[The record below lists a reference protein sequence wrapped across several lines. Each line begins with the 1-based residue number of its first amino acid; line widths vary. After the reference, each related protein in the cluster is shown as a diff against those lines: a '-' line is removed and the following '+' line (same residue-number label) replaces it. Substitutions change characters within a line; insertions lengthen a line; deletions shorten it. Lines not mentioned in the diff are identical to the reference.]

1 MTIPKTFS
9 AIVARDGNVTIEQAE
24 RSLLYDGDTLVK
36 IAYSC
41 INYKDALAV
50 TGKAP
55 ILRASPLIPGIDYA
69 GEIVESRAAEFS
81 PGDKVILTG
90 NAVGEKHSGGF
101 SAYAG
106 ADARW
111 LVPLPSGMDEKQA
124 MICGTAG
131 LTAALCVLALTDS
144 GHVKDGGKVVVSGA
158 SGGVGSVAVRLLS
171 RLNYAVTAI
180 SRPATAVGDY
190 LRALGAAEILP
201 REEMSAASR
210 PLEKSRWDGA
220 VDCVG
225 GAVLARILAE
235 MNYGG
240 VVAALRTRRRRRPKN
255 NRHAV
260 YPARRALGRRR
271 FRDDSRPLRER
282 AWALLAQHLTAEDY
296 TRIGGET
303 ATLSQVPDACAR
315 VLAGDMNGRIL
326 VSPQE

>member
-1 MTIPKTFS
+1 M
-9 AIVARDGNVTIEQAE
+9 TIEQAE

-240 VVAALRTRRRRRPKN
+240 VVAACGLAGGADLKTTVMPFILRGVRLDG
-255 NRHAV
+255 V
-260 YPARRALGRRR
+260 
-271 FRDDSRPLRER
+271 DSVMIPRPLRER